1 MMSRLNRYLA
11 VIFVQR
17 LLVTAFA
24 MVVMLGVLDALGNA
38 DLLPENAGLG
48 GSLRYMV
55 LRMPILFDRV
65 LLFALLLALL
75 MSYVTLIR
83 RGELVVMAATG
94 LSVAGQIRAMLP
106 AVLLASVLSALLIDQ
121 VNPAAQRA
129 LEDWLGPEAL
139 RGESQDPDVLWLADE
154 DWLVEVGG
162 IEAGRLT
169 GLTLFQR
176 GENGRIIA
184 VIAAEAAR
192 PLIGGWALENA
203 VQLRYDGRVAPAPV
217 VWFTEQ
223 TPHTLRLLMAAPRDL
238 ALTDLWRLSQMTRSG
253 SRPSAAYRMWF
264 LARLSLPLVAAG
276 FLVFAVPL
284 MQHFGRRDSGDLALA
299 GGMLTGFVFMI
310 ADGVVKTLAESGSI
324 GAVPAV
330 LAPVGC
336 LALIGLWLA
345 RRRAVL
351 R

>member
-1 MMSRLNRYLA
+1 MIPRLNRYLA
-11 VIFVQR
+11 VIFLQR
-17 LLVTAFA
+17 LLVTTFA

-38 DLLPENAGLG
+38 DLLPESAGLG
-48 GSLRYMV
+48 GHLRYMM

-65 LLFALLLALL
+65 FLFALLLALL
-75 MSYVTLIR
+75 TSYVTLIR

-106 AVLLASVLSALLIDQ
+106 AVLLASLLAAVLIDQ
-121 VNPAAQRA
+121 VNPAARRA

-139 RGESQDPDVLWLADE
+139 RGESQDPDELWLADE
-154 DWLVEVGG
+154 AWLVEVAG
-162 IEAGRLT
+162 IEGDRLT

-176 GENGRIIA
+176 GENGRIAA
-184 VIAAEAAR
+184 VIEAAAAR
-192 PLIGGWALENA
+192 PLIDGWALEGTR
-203 VQLRYDGRVAPAPV
+203 QLRFDGRDDPAPA

-223 TPHTLRLLMAAPRDL
+223 TPHTVRLLMAPPRDI
-238 ALTDLWRLSQMTRSG
+238 AMTDLWRLSQLTRSG
-253 SRPSAAYRMWF
+253 SRPSAAYRVWF
-264 LARLSLPLVAAG
+264 LARLLLPLVAIG

-299 GGMLTGFVFMI
+299 GGMLTGFAYMI
-310 ADGVVKTLAESGSI
+310 ADGVVKTLAESGTI
-324 GAVPAV
+324 GALPAV
-330 LAPVGC
+330 LVPAGC
-336 LALIGLWLA
+336 LALVGLWLA